1 MYVLIF
7 PVHFILM
14 YDKDTMRVVKQ
25 DPIYIG
31 RHDAK
36 KFTARPGI
44 RTLNLEIKSLTR

>member
-25 DPIYIG
+25 DSIY
-31 RHDAK
+31 RQARCK
-36 KFTARPGI
+36 KVYSP
-44 RTLNLEIKSLTR
+44 TRDPNPEP